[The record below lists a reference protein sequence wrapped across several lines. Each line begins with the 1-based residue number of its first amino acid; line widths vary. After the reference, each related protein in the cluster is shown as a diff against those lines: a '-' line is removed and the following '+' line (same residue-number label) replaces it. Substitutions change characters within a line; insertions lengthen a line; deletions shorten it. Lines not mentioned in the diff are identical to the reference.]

1 MRIIDAQQGS
11 VEWLLARRGIATAS
25 RAADVLATLKNGTP
39 AKARQD
45 YAIELAFERASRMV
59 MDRPVTV
66 AMARGSDLEPQAR
79 EAYEIATGA
88 MVEQLG
94 LVLHDELDA
103 GASPDGL
110 VDADGLVEI
119 KCPFSMERVARI
131 WATEDVSE
139 YVAQVQWQL
148 WILER
153 AWCDLV
159 VYDPRLADARM
170 DTFIHRI
177 KRDDAL
183 IKRLEAEVPTFL
195 AEVDELTK
203 TMAARIAA

>member
-153 AWCDLV
+153 DWCDLV

-183 IKRLEAEVPTFL
+183 IKRLEAEVPAFL